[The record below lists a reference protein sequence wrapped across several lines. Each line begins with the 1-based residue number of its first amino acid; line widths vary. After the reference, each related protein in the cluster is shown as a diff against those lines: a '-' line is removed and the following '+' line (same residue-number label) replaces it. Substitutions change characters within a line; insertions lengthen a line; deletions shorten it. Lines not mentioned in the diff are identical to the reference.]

1 MTRGAVFVFTGN
13 GCAARALRLR
23 ATRPGGGV
31 GGGTISGAGGEGGEG
46 GARGDKGVGN
56 VRGGKALPP
65 RRVARGRP
73 GPRLALCPRVGRGP
87 RLISKFKM
95 KQGSMMRRI
104 YEKAA
109 TNRKTGCE
117 TTI

>member
-13 GCAARALRLR
+13 GCAARAPRLR

-56 VRGGKALPP
+56 VRGG
-65 RRVARGRP
+65 
-73 GPRLALCPRVGRGP
+73 LALRPRVGRGS